1 MKTIFALFIFCVVLF
16 VYLHIQFHLKT
27 SDELEIYEIDETS
40 KDKLE
45 EIMDLRQPVLFHW
58 NNPKII
64 ETTNK
69 TYLSTHYSSFDIKIR
84 NTREK
89 EEDQS
94 ELYVPLS
101 LQVANKL
108 FQQDKT
114 ASYLSEKNKDFLEET
129 GLIKH
134 FRFNDSFLR
143 PIMMSSNEYDI
154 LMGSKEVCT
163 PLRYEI
169 NYRNFFFVTQG
180 TAKVKLTPP
189 HNKKHLYV
197 NYDYE
202 NVEFRSPIH
211 AWNPQTKY
219 KADLEKVK
227 FAEFTL
233 TPGKALFIPPYWW
246 YSIQFANA
254 ETSISSFKYRT
265 YMNQLAILPNTTMH
279 WLQMQNIKRVGP
291 KMDKILLKVEEPS
304 VEEPSVEEPSLEE
317 ETLSI
322 QETKKIPMDDT
333 ERNDWDKEKIQP

>member
-1 MKTIFALFIFCVVLF
+1 MKIIFAVFIFCVVLF

-45 EIMDLRQPVLFHW
+45 EILDLRQPVLFHW

-69 TYLSTHYSSFDIKIR
+69 TYLSSHYSCFDVKIR
-84 NTREK
+84 NTGEK
-89 EEDQS
+89 EEEQS
-94 ELYVPLS
+94 DLYVPLS
-101 LQVANKL
+101 LQVANQL

-114 ASYLSEKNKDFLEET
+114 ASYFSEKNKDFLEET
-129 GLIKH
+129 GIVKQ
-134 FRFNDSFLR
+134 FKFNDSFIR
-143 PIMMSSNEYDI
+143 PIMMSSSEYDI
-154 LMGSKEVCT
+154 VMGSKEVCT

-169 NYRNFFFVTQG
+169 NYRTFFLITQG
-180 TAKVKLTPP
+180 TVKVKLTPP
-189 HNKKHLYV
+189 HNKKHLYM

-202 NVEFRSPIH
+202 NLEFSSPIH

-219 KADLEKVK
+219 KTDFEKVK

-254 ETSISSFKYRT
+254 ETSISCFKYRT
-265 YMNQLAILPNTTMH
+265 YMNQLAILPYTAMH
-279 WLQMQNIKRVGP
+279 WLQMQNIKRVGFVSQEIP
-291 KMDKILLKVEEPS
+291 TI
-304 VEEPSVEEPSLEE
+304 
-317 ETLSI
+317 
-322 QETKKIPMDDT
+322 ETKSEKHEPEEKNKEIHETEKIPN
-333 ERNDWDKEKIQP
+333 ENGLNKENA